1 MKKQSR
7 LNRMAEIYQE
17 PERTDETYGFVTIV
31 EHTVLPV
38 DPRRYSTWLKL
49 RRIQSWINRFI
60 QNCQRQNADRTSGEL
75 LDDELKKAEI
85 QLVRYAQI
93 VEF

>member
-1 MKKQSR
+1 
-7 LNRMAEIYQE
+7 MADIYQE

-31 EHTVLPV
+31 ERTVLPV

-60 QNCQRQNADRTSGEL
+60 QNCQGKMQIEHRESYWLTS
-75 LDDELKKAEI
+75 
-85 QLVRYAQI
+85 
-93 VEF
+93 